1 MISDLLVTLVLMA
14 ILIYGFSRP
23 CIALCGIVYIDLY
36 KPQGNSYSF
45 LAGAPLS
52 MVIAVFLFITM
63 LINVKKI
70 TTPKNIVYHVLML
83 GFMAWITLTTINAQ
97 FPELAWIK
105 YDVAIKTIFLAYFI
119 PFVLVDRKSVELFV
133 WFVGIC
139 LGTLMFWAGVKTLA
153 GGGGYGVDLVGKG
166 GMWSEGSTLANHG
179 ITIIPLLVYLYKSS
193 LLANSRQLFKY
204 LLLGLIL
211 CCFITLIG
219 TQARSG
225 IVCFVV
231 LFAFYLKASK
241 SKIKTMALAIIIPL
255 MLLPMAPDSWF
266 ERMETMQGED
276 SIETETSALGRIVVW
291 RWTLDYVSERPFL
304 GGGFYAYRANAG
316 QLDRYRQGNEIAIDT
331 PHPKAFHSIIFEVL
345 GGHGY
350 VGLLLFL
357 LIILNTLLMNRK
369 TTKRHGKL
377 HWQGSLASSINIA
390 LLIYCAGGLFVGI
403 AFFPLIYYFYGLSI
417 ALYNLNEGKQ
427 DTLQTPTFVKAQ

>member
-1 MISDLLVTLVLMA
+1 MISDLLVTLVLIA
-14 ILIYGFSRP
+14 IFIYGFSRP
-23 CIALCGIVYIDLY
+23 AVALCGIVYIDLY

-63 LINVKKI
+63 LMNFKKVTNPKSI
-70 TTPKNIVYHVLML
+70 TYNILML
-83 GFMAWITLTTINAQ
+83 GFMIWITITTFRAQ
-97 FPELAWIK
+97 FPELAWLK

-119 PFVLVDRKSVELFV
+119 PFVLKDRKSVELFV
-133 WFVGIC
+133 WFVAVC

-193 LLANSRQLFKY
+193 LLSNSRKLFKY

-241 SKIKTMALAIIIPL
+241 SKIKTLTFAIIIPL
-255 MLLPMAPDSWF
+255 MLLPMAPNSWF
-266 ERMETMQGED
+266 DRMETMQGEG

-291 RWTLDYVSERPFL
+291 RWTLDYVSERPIF

-316 QLDRYRQGNEIAIDT
+316 QLDRYREGNEIAIET

-350 VGLLLFL
+350 GGLLIFL
-357 LIILNTLLMNRK
+357 LIIFNTLLLNRK
-369 TTKRHGKL
+369 TTIRYGKL
-377 HWQGSLASSINIA
+377 HWQGSLASSVNIA

-417 ALYNLNEGKQ
+417 ALYNLNDATQ
-427 DTLQTPTFVKAQ
+427 DISKKPILVNS